1 MSTRYSLSTILSEVN
16 RLFYTK
22 DVKFTWIVKHR
33 SSLKL
38 SLYFGRHQLQ
48 NLLQCV
54 R

>member
-1 MSTRYSLSTILSEVN
+1 MSTRYSLILILSEVH

-22 DVKFTWIVKHR
+22 DVNFNKFVKHR

-48 NLLQCV
+48 TLLQCV